1 VGTRA
6 LTSVAVAKDPLPA
19 QSGSE
24 LKDRLDA
31 ERRGDAFLILRDP
44 AGSQVIRGLGDEP
57 DRVPIGRAQPTGLR
71 LDDAEVS
78 SLHAELER
86 IGGDWMLVDDGLSR
100 NGSFVNGER
109 VTGRRR
115 LRDGDAL
122 RFGQTLVV
130 FHSPGEPAGETAAA
144 GDVPDA
150 ASITDAQR
158 SILIA
163 LCRPYREGSAFA
175 TPAANKKIAEEVFL
189 SVDAVK
195 AHLRTL
201 FEKFDVGDLPQNLKR
216 VRLAELAMRSGVV
229 SPRDLER

>member
-1 VGTRA
+1 MSGRA

-31 ERRGDAFLILRDP
+31 ERRGGAFLLLRDP
-44 AGSQVIRGLGDEP
+44 AGSQVIRGLGDES
-57 DRVPIGRAQPTGLR
+57 RLAVGRGEGADVR
-71 LDDAEVS
+71 LDDPEVS

-86 IGGDWMLVDDGLSR
+86 IGGDWVLIDDGLSR
-100 NGSFVNGER
+100 NGSFVNGDR

-130 FHSPGEPAGETAAA
+130 FRAPGEPAGETAAA

-163 LCRPYREGSAFA
+163 LCRPYREGSDFA
-175 TPAANKKIAEEVFL
+175 TPAANKQIAEEVFL

-201 FEKFDVGDLPQNLKR
+201 FDKFGVGDLPQNVKR